1 MNVRMIYGDIGGTKT
16 LLQAVRLET
25 GAVRELSVHRYQ
37 SNKYDSF
44 SDILSNFLNQPE
56 IKDSPDRT
64 EAACFAVAGP
74 VANQRA
80 SLTNLPWQID
90 AAEIAHTFAIPEV
103 RLLNDFEAA
112 ALGVD
117 ELSPA
122 DLVTLQAGHAQPGA
136 MRVILGAG
144 TGMGVAWLVWQNDRY
159 HPVST
164 EAGHIDFAPVSALQ
178 LRLLESLQ
186 KRFHHVSVER
196 LLSGSGLT
204 QIFNFLQT
212 NLTEFE
218 NISHIALDE
227 DSGAAIT
234 TLAHAQKHPVA
245 IKSLELFTEI
255 YGAFAGNLALAGLCR
270 NGVFIAGGIAPK
282 ILDTLQAGHFMRA
295 FSDKGRFSGLLR
307 EIPVKVITHPAVGL
321 LGARRKVQ
329 ELLSLQG

>member
-1 MNVRMIYGDIGGTKT
+1 VQMIFGDIGGTKT
-16 LLQAVRLET
+16 LLQAARLEN
-25 GAVRELSVHRYQ
+25 GVVRELCMRRYQ
-37 SNKYDSF
+37 SNKYVCF
-44 SDILSNFLNQPE
+44 SDILNDFLNQPE
-56 IKDSPDRT
+56 IKNNPDRPET
-64 EAACFAVAGP
+64 ACFAVAGP
-74 VANQRA
+74 VADQRA

-90 AAEIAHTFAIPEV
+90 AAEITRTFVIPEV

-112 ALGVD
+112 ALAVD

-122 DLVTLQAGHAQPGA
+122 DLVTLQSGHAQPET

-159 HPVST
+159 QPVST
-164 EAGHIDFAPVSALQ
+164 EAGHIDFAPVNALQ

-186 KRFHHVSVER
+186 TRFHHVSVER

-212 NLTEFE
+212 NLAEFE

-234 TLAHAQKHPVA
+234 TLAHDQKHPVA
-245 IKSLELFTEI
+245 VKSLELFTEI

-270 NGVFIAGGIAPK
+270 DGVFIAGGIAPK
-282 ILDTLQAGHFMRA
+282 ILDTLQAGYFMRA
-295 FSDKGRFSGLLR
+295 FCDKGRFSALLSK
-307 EIPVKVITHPAVGL
+307 IPVKVVTHPAASL
-321 LGARRKVQ
+321 LGARRKAQ
-329 ELLSLQG
+329 ELLSLRV